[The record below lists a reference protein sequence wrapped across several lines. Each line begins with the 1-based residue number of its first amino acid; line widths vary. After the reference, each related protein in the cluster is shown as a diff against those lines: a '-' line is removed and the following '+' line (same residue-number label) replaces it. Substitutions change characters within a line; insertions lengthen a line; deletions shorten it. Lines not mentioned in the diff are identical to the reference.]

1 MTGTVLL
8 TGACGFVGR
17 QVLRALAKRGVQVR
31 VVVREGSQGR
41 VPVLDAIEKLI
52 VTPDLFGETAD
63 WWSETCKGIDTVI
76 HVAWYAEPGRYLQS
90 AKNIDC
96 LAGTLQMAKGAARA
110 KARRFVGI
118 GTCVEY
124 DLAGGVLSV
133 DTPLRPA
140 TPYAGAKAAAFMAL
154 SQWLP
159 SQNVEFV
166 WCRLFYL
173 HGEAE
178 DQRRLVPHLRSKLE
192 AGEPAE
198 LTSGNQVRDFLD
210 VREAGRL
217 ITDIA
222 LSGKQGA
229 ANICSGIPVTVRQLA
244 EQIADEYGRRD
255 LLSFGARP
263 DDPLE
268 PPSVVGVLSTASA

>member
-17 QVLRALAKRGVQVR
+17 QVLRALAERGVQVR
-31 VVVREGSQGR
+31 VVVREGSRGGL
-41 VPVLDAIEKLI
+41 PVLEAIEKVI
-52 VTPDLFGETAD
+52 ATPDLFGETAD
-63 WWSETCKGIDTVI
+63 WWAEACKGIDTVI
-76 HVAWYAEPGRYLQS
+76 HVAWYAEPGKYLQS
-90 AKNIDC
+90 ARNIDC

-110 KARRFVGI
+110 KVRRFVGI

-133 DTPLRPA
+133 DTPLRPV

-159 SQNVEFV
+159 SQDVEFA

-173 HGEAE
+173 HGEGE
-178 DQRRLVPHLRSKLE
+178 DQRRLVPYLRSKL
-192 AGEPAE
+192 ATGEPAN

-222 LSGKQGA
+222 LSRKQGA
-229 ANICSGIPVTVRQLA
+229 ANICSGIPIKVRQLA

-255 LLSFGARP
+255 LLAFGARP

-268 PPSVVGVLSTASA
+268 PPSVVGVPSTASG

>member
-17 QVLRALAKRGVQVR
+17 QVLRALAERGIQVR

-41 VPVLDAIEKLI
+41 LPVLDSIEKL
-52 VTPDLFGETAD
+52 VATPDLFGETAD
-63 WWSETCKGIDTVI
+63 WWAETCKGIDTVI
-76 HVAWYAEPGRYLQS
+76 HVAWYAEPGKYLQS
-90 AKNIDC
+90 DKNIDS

-110 KARRFVGI
+110 EVRRFVGI

-133 DTPLRPA
+133 DTPLRPV
-140 TPYAGAKAAAFMAL
+140 TPYAGAKAAAFMVL

-159 SQNVEFV
+159 SQNVEFA

-178 DQRRLVPHLRSKLE
+178 DQRRLVPYLRSKLA
-192 AGEPAE
+192 AGEQAN

-210 VREAGRL
+210 VREAGIL

-222 LSGKQGA
+222 LSGKQGP
-229 ANICSGIPVTVRQLA
+229 ANICSGIPIKVRQLA
-244 EQIADEYGRRD
+244 ERVADEYGRRD
-255 LLSFGARP
+255 LLAFGARP

-268 PPSVVGVLSTASA
+268 PPSVVGIPSAASA

>member
-17 QVLRALAKRGVQVR
+17 QVLRALAERGVQVR
-31 VVVREGSQGR
+31 VVVRDVSRGGLR
-41 VPVLDAIEKLI
+41 VLEAIEK
-52 VTPDLFGETAD
+52 VAATPDLFGETAD
-63 WWSETCKGIDTVI
+63 WWAENCRGIDTVI
-76 HVAWYAEPGRYLQS
+76 HVAWYAEPGKYLQS
-90 AKNIDC
+90 AKNLDC

-110 KARRFVGI
+110 KVRRFVGI

-124 DLAGGVLSV
+124 DLAGSVLSV
-133 DTPLRPA
+133 DTPLRPV

-159 SQNVEFV
+159 SQDVEFA

-178 DQRRLVPHLRSKLE
+178 DERRLVPYIRSKLA
-192 AGEPAE
+192 AGEPAN

-222 LSGKQGA
+222 LSRKQGA
-229 ANICSGIPVTVRQLA
+229 VNICSGIPMKVRQLA

-255 LLSFGARP
+255 LLAFGARP

-268 PPSVVGVLSTASA
+268 PPSVVGVPSTASV

>member
-17 QVLRALAKRGVQVR
+17 QVLRALAERGVQVR
-31 VVVREGSQGR
+31 VVVREGSRGGL
-41 VPVLDAIEKLI
+41 PVLEAIEKVI
-52 VTPDLFGETAD
+52 ATPDLFGETAD
-63 WWSETCKGIDTVI
+63 WWAEACKGIDTVI
-76 HVAWYAEPGRYLQS
+76 HVAWYAEPGKYLQS
-90 AKNIDC
+90 ARNIDC

-110 KARRFVGI
+110 KVRRFVGI

-133 DTPLRPA
+133 DTPLRPV

-159 SQNVEFV
+159 SQDVEFA

-173 HGEAE
+173 HGEGE
-178 DQRRLVPHLRSKLE
+178 DQRRLVPYLRSKL
-192 AGEPAE
+192 ATGEPAN

-222 LSGKQGA
+222 LSRKQGA
-229 ANICSGIPVTVRQLA
+229 ANICSGIPIKVRQLA

-255 LLSFGARP
+255 LLAFGARP

-268 PPSVVGVLSTASA
+268 PPSVVGVPSTASA